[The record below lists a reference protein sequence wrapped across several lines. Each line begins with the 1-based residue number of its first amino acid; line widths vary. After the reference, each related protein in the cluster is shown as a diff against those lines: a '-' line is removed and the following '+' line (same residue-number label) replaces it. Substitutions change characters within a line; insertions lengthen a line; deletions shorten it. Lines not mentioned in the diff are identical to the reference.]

1 MAIYNLLEY
10 CQNYPMTS
18 EIVWNYYVDE
28 IDDVDDNA
36 SDHKSFEYKTNIRRN
51 TTKTTKATTSTTKSR
66 WISATIITMTT
77 RITAT
82 ACTSFKY

>member
-36 SDHKSFEYKTNIRRN
+36 SDHKSFEYKTQILG
-51 TTKTTKATTSTTKSR
+51 KTPQRPQRPPQAPLNLSGSQPPL
-66 WISATIITMTT
+66 SP
-77 RITAT
+77 
-82 ACTSFKY
+82 